1 MVTRVIVMHI
11 SAAYHGNTRQL
22 VPANLFPLMI
32 WKYFK
37 TMDLKVLLV
46 LHTDR
51 SELKGI
57 LQQNMIL

>member
-11 SAAYHGNTRQL
+11 RAVYHGNTRHM

-37 TMDLKVLLV
+37 TMNLRVALV

-57 LQQNMIL
+57 LHPVLIC